1 MIREPVYSTRFDE
14 AVALAVDSFRYTR
27 RKGKSAPYVTHLFA
41 VCALVG
47 QAGGDE
53 DQMIAAVL
61 HDYLEDVKSGSFE
74 ELERRFGRRV
84 AELVL
89 GLSDTVEHPKP
100 SWRPRKEAYLAHLT
114 HAPAELK
121 LVSAA
126 DKLHNACSI
135 FRDLRQGVDVFS
147 RFTGKKDGTLWYYR
161 EVVEALATGWSS
173 PLLDELAEVVERVHR
188 EAGEA
193 APVFRR
199 YPRAEAP

>member
-1 MIREPVYSTRFDE
+1 MTTPVYSTRFDE
-14 AVALAVDSFRYTR
+14 AVALAVDSFRYMR
-27 RKGKSAPYVTHLFA
+27 RKGKSAPYVTHLLA

-84 AELVL
+84 ADLVL

-100 SWRPRKEAYLAHLT
+100 PWRPRKEAYLAHLT
-114 HAPAELK
+114 DAPAELK

-126 DKLHNACSI
+126 DKLHNARSI
-135 FRDLRQGVDVFS
+135 LRDQRQGVDVFS

-173 PLLDELAEVVERVHR
+173 PLLDELTEVVRLVHLQ
-188 EAGEA
+188 AGEA